1 LRFYSHSLPQNR
13 TRFRKEYQ
21 AAAAVLRHNRA
32 VRMETL
38 NSYRERM
45 GRVLVHIQ
53 SHLDEPMPLDQLA
66 GVASFSPWHF
76 HRIFHGM
83 VGESVKEHVR
93 RLRLERAAQRL
104 KATERPVLDIAL
116 EAGYETH
123 ESFTRAF
130 EAMFGPSPSAFRS
143 GAQAQRPAPTVPGS
157 PLEVLVRRIGPTRV
171 AFVRHVGPFDEVGG
185 AWQKL
190 MMWAGRQGLLG
201 PGVRVLG
208 VVQDDPEITP
218 PEKLRYD
225 AALVVGGSVSATGEI
240 GIQDVGPGEYAVAL
254 HAGQYNTLGRTY
266 ARMCGEWLPESGR
279 ELESAP
285 AIEFYLNSPTMTP
298 PDQLRT
304 EICLPLAP

>member
-1 LRFYSHSLPQNR
+1 MK
-13 TRFRKEYQ
+13 T
-21 AAAAVLRHNRA
+21 
-32 VRMETL
+32 ETL
-38 NSYRERM
+38 NSYQERM

-53 SHLDEPMPLDQLA
+53 NHLDEPMPLDQLA

-76 HRIFHGM
+76 HRIFRGM

-104 KATERPVLDIAL
+104 KASDRPVLEIAL

-130 EAMFGPSPSAFRS
+130 AAMFESSPSAFRS
-143 GAQAQRPAPTVPGS
+143 GAQSPRPAPNGS
-157 PLEVLVRRIGPTRV
+157 GTPLEVSVRRIGPIRV
-171 AFVRHVGPFDEVGG
+171 AFARHVGPFDEVGE
-185 AWQKL
+185 AWQRL

-201 PGVRVLG
+201 PGVRMVG
-208 VVQDDPEITP
+208 IVQDDPEITA

-225 AALVVGGSVSATGEI
+225 AALVVEDGVSASGDI
-240 GIQDVGPGEYAVAL
+240 GIQEVGPGEYAVAL
-254 HAGQYNTLGRTY
+254 HVGPYNTLGQTY
-266 ARMCGEWLPESGR
+266 VRMCGEWLPESGR

-285 AIEFYLNSPTMTP
+285 AIEFYLNSPMTAS

-304 EICLPLAP
+304 EICLPLAV